1 MSEDSKLFSLRK
13 ASYGSG
19 STGADMLMLTVV
31 SWVIYYYAPPASSDL
46 TPLVP
51 LGVAGFA
58 MFAGRIVDGAA
69 SLFIGHWS
77 DIVRTRW
84 GRRLPFLIFGA
95 PPLLLSF
102 IFIWRPPL
110 AEVSIWNFVYL
121 TVLLVSFWFFYT
133 VYICP
138 WVSLL
143 PQMARDEQERTD
155 LGIWRSIGTLGA
167 MALFTALVPI
177 LINSFGYE
185 TMGLIIAAIGLPL
198 VYAPA
203 LGISEDEKWKKCET
217 GEDTGLSF
225 KNALKE
231 TLTTKPFLIFIAA
244 VFVYYSLYN
253 TLLMLAP
260 YIVTVLTQNS
270 ETIVTAVLGSTLLS
284 TVANLAIVRKLTTDW
299 GPKKMFLTAFL
310 FSVVV
315 MFLFSI
321 VGLFDFIPALPL
333 TIIAAISFGFPLA
346 VFFAVEPVLYSEIV
360 DYDEEKTGHRRGGMF
375 SGTRGITT
383 KISIGVTFFLSTV
396 VMEYFGY
403 SVENP
408 LGIRIVALSLA
419 ALAII
424 GYLIFRK
431 YPLGEA

>member
-1 MSEDSKLFSLRK
+1 MPEDSKFLTLRK

-19 STGADMLMLTVV
+19 STGADMLMLTIV
-31 SWVIYYYAPPASSDL
+31 SWVIYYYAPPASSEL

-51 LGVAGFA
+51 LGIAGLA
-58 MFAGRIVDGAA
+58 MFAGRIIDGVA

-84 GRRLPFLIFGA
+84 GRRMPFLIFGS

-102 IFIWRPPL
+102 VFIWRPPL
-110 AEVSIWNFVYL
+110 AEVSMWNFVYL
-121 TVLLVSFWFFYT
+121 SVLLVSFWFFYT
-133 VYICP
+133 AYICP

-143 PQMARDEQERTD
+143 PQMARDEEERTD

-177 LINSFGYE
+177 LINSFGYKS
-185 TMGLIIAAIGLPL
+185 MGLIIAAIGLPL
-198 VYAPA
+198 LYAPT
-203 LGISEDEKWKKCET
+203 LGISEDEKWKKHET
-217 GEDTGLSF
+217 EEETGLSF

-231 TLTTKPFLIFIAA
+231 TLKTKPFLIFIAA

-260 YIVTVLTQNS
+260 YIVTVLTQKS
-270 ETIVTAVLGSTLLS
+270 ETIVTLVLGGTLLS
-284 TVANLAIVRKLTTDW
+284 TVANLSIVRKLTPNW
-299 GPKKMFLTAFL
+299 GAKKMFLIAFL
-310 FSVVV
+310 SSIGV

-321 VGLFDFIPALPL
+321 VGLFDIIPALPL
-333 TIIAAISFGFPLA
+333 AILAAILFGFPLA
-346 VFFAVEPVLYSEIV
+346 IFFAVEPVLYSEIV
-360 DYDEEKTGHRRGGMF
+360 DYDEEKTGHRRGGMYA
-375 SGTRGITT
+375 GTRGITT
-383 KISIGVTFFLSTV
+383 KVSIGVTFFLSTI
-396 VMEYFGY
+396 VMERFGY

-408 LGIRIVALSLA
+408 LGIRLVAIALA
-419 ALAII
+419 ILAII

-431 YPLGEA
+431 YPLE